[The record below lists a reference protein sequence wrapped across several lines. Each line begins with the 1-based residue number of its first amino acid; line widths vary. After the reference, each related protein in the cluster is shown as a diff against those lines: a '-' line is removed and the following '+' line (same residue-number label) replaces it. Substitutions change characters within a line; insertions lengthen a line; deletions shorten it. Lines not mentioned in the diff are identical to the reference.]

1 MLSLIVS
8 IDSGKVWWKIVP
20 KLELMVGGAKMSR
33 KLWAVSCELREC
45 HESRGWGCLFLVARD
60 SNLETKKAPTMSRL
74 IFERVLKWCGKN
86 IIWCTAVKGRVHETP
101 FWVHERVESCKLR
114 ATSCEKREARSEFN
128 AWWFVGLHE
137 FHLLWRWGCRFQMP
151 VEAEYQSV
159 YWFQFAWRLVDRANC
174 EFASLQSRGLL
185 QASHFLELDSGRLK
199 WCLRPLPQ
207 IQPICILLWLLHG
220 LCNQFRWKT
229 RCCLYSVRLKKHR
242 RKSLSLSWFICT
254 VIFEL
259 FNKTLFIWNSF
270 PGMSTAFALR

>member
-114 ATSCEKREARSEFN
+114 ATSCEKREANLMLDDSLDFMNSISFGGEAVDSRC
-128 AWWFVGLHE
+128 
-137 FHLLWRWGCRFQMP
+137 LWK
-151 VEAEYQSV
+151 
-159 YWFQFAWRLVDRANC
+159 LN
-174 EFASLQSRGLL
+174 
-185 QASHFLELDSGRLK
+185 
-199 WCLRPLPQ
+199 
-207 IQPICILLWLLHG
+207 I
-220 LCNQFRWKT
+220 N
-229 RCCLYSVRLKKHR
+229 
-242 RKSLSLSWFICT
+242 
-254 VIFEL
+254 
-259 FNKTLFIWNSF
+259 LFIDSN
-270 PGMSTAFALR
+270 LLED